1 MPVFIWG
8 AIEFMVKTRGLDTSS
23 MGIAD
28 LGWLAYLDI
37 QGDLKR
43 GNTMTMRPIVPP
55 QFRMAA
61 EKLKLSP
68 ALISG
73 DHVFL
78 TGVTGTGSD
87 GQMPEDPETQIRNV
101 FDKIG
106 LVLRHADLTFG
117 AIVEMTSYH
126 VGIGDHFDLFAETRA
141 EYVQEPY
148 PAWTAVEV
156 AGLRRK
162 GAIVEIRVVA
172 SITQD
177 G

>member
-1 MPVFIWG
+1 MI
-8 AIEFMVKTRGLDTSS
+8 K
-23 MGIAD
+23 
-28 LGWLAYLDI
+28 
-37 QGDLKR
+37 
-43 GNTMTMRPIVPP
+43 RPIIPP

-61 EKLKLSP
+61 EQLKLSP
-68 ALISG
+68 ALVSG
-73 DHVFL
+73 NHVFL
-78 TGVTGTGSD
+78 TGVTGSDAD
-87 GQMPEDPETQIRNV
+87 GQMPDDPEVQIRNA

-126 VGIGDHFDLFAETRA
+126 VGIHDHFELFAGVRA

-156 AGLRRK
+156 AGLRRE

-172 SITQD
+172 SIEQGD
-177 G
+177 